1 MFIKLILRK
10 EMALKNLTTE
20 NFNEE
25 VENHPITILD
35 FWAPWCGPCK
45 SFGPIFEK
53 VSEEYPDI
61 LFGKVNTEDQQE
73 LGGHFQI
80 RSIPTSMILKEGVVV
95 FSQAGVL
102 PEDALKDILEQVI
115 ALDMDKV
122 REEIAKEQ
130 ADKEN
135 KEG

>member
-1 MFIKLILRK
+1 
-10 EMALKNLTTE
+10 MALKNLTAA

-25 VENHPITILD
+25 VESHQITILD
-35 FWAPWCGPCK
+35 FWAPWCAPCK

-53 VSEEYPDI
+53 VSGEYPEI
-61 LFGKVNTEDQQE
+61 LFGKINTEDEQE

-80 RSIPTSMILKEGVVV
+80 RSIPTSMILKEGIVV

-102 PEDALKDILEQVI
+102 PEEALKDLLEQVK
-115 ALDMDKV
+115 ALDMDQV
-122 REEIAKEQ
+122 RAEIAKEEAANQ
-130 ADKEN
+130 E